1 MSVSASKVPGATG
14 REGCGQ
20 GVAERRPVG
29 YPLPVFVG
37 GRRLVLGSC
46 LAALLAGAAGCSGSG
61 SGPRS
66 LPPLSTTP
74 AARATTPPAVSEKA
88 ELQQATAVVR
98 EYFRLLNTRTS
109 TRTERALSLLM
120 TSDCTCQRVVK
131 SIGEVLR
138 KNQHYYGRN
147 RVVSVTPALD
157 GAQDADALVEYD
169 YTDSGIKDSR
179 GQVVTNTAGR
189 RGTLLSFQLTRR
201 GDKWLIRQVI
211 TVRKGRP
218 A

>member
-1 MSVSASKVPGATG
+1 M
-14 REGCGQ
+14 
-20 GVAERRPVG
+20 
-29 YPLPVFVG
+29 
-37 GRRLVLGSC
+37 
-46 LAALLAGAAGCSGSG
+46 
-61 SGPRS
+61 
-66 LPPLSTTP
+66 
-74 AARATTPPAVSEKA
+74 
-88 ELQQATAVVR
+88 
-98 EYFRLLNTRTS
+98 
-109 TRTERALSLLM
+109 
-120 TSDCTCQRVVK
+120 
-131 SIGEVLR
+131 
-138 KNQHYYGRN
+138 
-147 RVVSVTPALD
+147 VSVTPALD